1 MAVRTPQY
9 YLALNVHLIS
19 KYSDLYCK
27 FMASTTASNPT
38 QSASNSTPSANN
50 STPSASNPTQIVF
63 PEALVYHHFPPTN
76 SRSSNRQFKSEALTI
91 LPLKTAEEVPKHIRL
106 ILEERRRIRGD
117 SMENWDR
124 VASFISFFS
133 A

>member
-1 MAVRTPQY
+1 M
-9 YLALNVHLIS
+9 HLIS
-19 KYSDLYCK
+19 KYSDLYRK
-27 FMASTTASNPT
+27 FSASMKASNLTQTVFPKALEYRHHSST
-38 QSASNSTPSANN
+38 QSSPS
-50 STPSASNPTQIVF
+50 
-63 PEALVYHHFPPTN
+63 Y
-76 SRSSNRQFKSEALTI
+76 RQFKSEALTI
-91 LPLKTAEEVPKHIRL
+91 MPLMTVDEVPERIRL